1 MKTAV
6 KGSYQPGNM
15 QIRLNLD
22 IIIFSEGGNII
33 VYCPPLDISGYGG
46 NETEARKSFE
56 TVLSEYF
63 RYTLNKNTLKE
74 DLHRLGWKI
83 QSRSKPAV
91 PPSLQKLLRENE
103 NFSRIFNTYD
113 FRKTVAQVDLPAIA

>member
-6 KGSYQPGNM
+6 KGSYHQGNT

-22 IIIFSEGGNII
+22 IIIFSEGESII
-33 VYCPPLDISGYGG
+33 VYCPPLDLSGYGE
-46 NETEARKSFE
+46 NETTARKSFE
-56 TVLSEYF
+56 TVLAEYL
-63 RYTLNKNTLKE
+63 RYTLNKNTLKD

-83 QSRSKPAV
+83 HSRSKPAI

-103 NFSRIFNTYD
+103 NFSRIFNNYD
-113 FRKTVAQVDLPAIA
+113 FRKTVTPVELPAIA